1 MSFNPIL
8 RVENLSKSFQG
19 LKAVNNI
26 SFRMTEGEIVGLIG
40 PNGAGKTTLFNLLA
54 GAMTPNA
61 GKIYYFDHEIHGLK
75 PHEIS
80 RLGVGRT
87 FQIVRPFKELTTLEN
102 VVIGA
107 LQQFKRVEKAQRHAK
122 DILKMLELD
131 GKNDVLAEHLTLPE
145 RKRLEVAR
153 ALATGPKL
161 ILLDEVMAGLR
172 PNEVDTMVDVLLSL
186 NKQYGLSM
194 VVIEHVMRAVM
205 RLSNHVIVLNHG
217 EKIAEGKPEAITR
230 DPRVIECY
238 LGEGAMYG
246 NAA

>member
-1 MSFNPIL
+1 
-8 RVENLSKSFQG
+8 
-19 LKAVNNI
+19 
-26 SFRMTEGEIVGLIG
+26 MTEGEIVGLIG

-54 GAMTPNA
+54 GAITPDA
-61 GKIYYFDHEIHGLK
+61 GKIYYFDQQINALK

-80 RLGVGRT
+80 RLGIGRT

-102 VVIGA
+102 VTIGA
-107 LQQFKRVEKAQRHAK
+107 LQQFKRLDKAQRHAK
-122 DILKMLELD
+122 DVLKMLELD
-131 GKNDVLAEHLTLPE
+131 GKKDVMAQHLTLPE

-153 ALATGPKL
+153 SLATGPKL

-172 PNEVDTMVDVLLSL
+172 PNEVDAMVGVLQSL

-217 EKIAEGKPEAITR
+217 EKIAEGKPETVTR

-238 LGEGAMYG
+238 LGEGATHVH
-246 NAA
+246 AA

>member
-1 MSFNPIL
+1 VSFNPVL

-26 SFRMTEGEIVGLIG
+26 SFRMREGEIVGLIG
-40 PNGAGKTTLFNLLA
+40 PNGAGKTTFFNLLA
-54 GAMTPNA
+54 GAITPDT
-61 GKIYYFDHEIHGLK
+61 GKIYYFDHEIHNLK

-87 FQIVRPFKELTTLEN
+87 FQIVKPFKGLTTLDN
-102 VVIGA
+102 VIIGA
-107 LQQFKRVEKAQRHAK
+107 LQQHKRLNKAQKHAR

-131 GKNDVLAEHLTLPE
+131 RKSHVLAEHLTLPE

-153 ALATGPKL
+153 ALATNPKL
-161 ILLDEVMAGLR
+161 LLLDEVMAGLR
-172 PNEVDTMVDVLLSL
+172 PNEVEVMVDVLLSL
-186 NKQYGLSM
+186 NKQLGLSM

-217 EKIAEGKPEAITR
+217 EKIAEGKPETITR

-238 LGEGAMYG
+238 LGEGAIHG
-246 NAA
+246 CAA